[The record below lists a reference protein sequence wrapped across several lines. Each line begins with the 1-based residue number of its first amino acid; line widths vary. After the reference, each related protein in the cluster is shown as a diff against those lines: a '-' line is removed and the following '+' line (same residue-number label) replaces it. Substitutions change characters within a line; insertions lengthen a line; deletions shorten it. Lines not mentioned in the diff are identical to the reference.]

1 VAPEV
6 AARIHESPPSMTIP
20 LEVLAVGS
28 VVAGWVG
35 IPKIWTIFPEK
46 IRLFEAWLAPVFAH
60 EAVHTAAEGA
70 EHASHDA
77 GLEWFLM
84 LVSIAIAVSGIFVAR
99 VFYHI
104 KPEIPESLGA
114 KFPRGHKI
122 LLNKWY
128 LDEIYDFLFVNGL
141 AKGGGRLFGAFD
153 RNVVDGAVNGAG
165 WITRLSATLSM
176 WWDTWIIDGA
186 VRLSSFVVKVAS
198 YPVRI
203 LQTGQVQSYALF
215 IVVGAI
221 VFFGYYMVGR

>member
-1 VAPEV
+1 
-6 AARIHESPPSMTIP
+6 
-20 LEVLAVGS
+20 
-28 VVAGWVG
+28 
-35 IPKIWTIFPEK
+35 
-46 IRLFEAWLAPVFAH
+46 
-60 EAVHTAAEGA
+60 
-70 EHASHDA
+70 
-77 GLEWFLM
+77 M
-84 LVSIAIAVSGIFVAR
+84 LVSIAIAIAGIIVAR
-99 VFYHI
+99 VFYQI
-104 KPEIPESLGA
+104 KPEMPESLGA

-141 AKGGGRLFGAFD
+141 SKGGGRALGAFD

-165 WITRLSATLSM
+165 WITRLSARLSM

-186 VRLSSFVVKVAS
+186 VRLSSFIVKVAS

-221 VFFGYYMVGR
+221 LFFGYYMVGR